1 MNFVIESE
9 GFHHWIVKCFEKG
22 KLAELHRFYRS
33 LENFVYHR
41 GNHGQ
46 HEPEAYKALM
56 KHFDEVPELKF
67 EGPPQRKS
75 ARKKER

>member
-9 GFHHWIVKCFEKG
+9 GFNHWIVKCVDKG
-22 KLAELHRFYRS
+22 KLVELHRFFRS
-33 LENFVYHR
+33 AENFVYHR
-41 GNHGQ
+41 GNHGPN
-46 HEPEAYKALM
+46 EPAARTALM
-56 KHFDEVPELKF
+56 KHFEETPELRF